1 MRPLLIALGLTLALP
16 LLSLAQDAEPETRT
30 DQAPPQLQGE
40 LPEPPAA
47 TTDSAITSAALT
59 GNSDRGR
66 TLTYTCVGCH
76 GIADY
81 RNIYPHY
88 RVPKIGGQAET
99 YLSNAL
105 NAYRNGQREHP
116 TMQVQAE
123 NYSEQDIADIA
134 AFLSGLNK

>member
-1 MRPLLIALGLTLALP
+1 MRAPLIALGLTLALP
-16 LLSLAQDAEPETRT
+16 LLSLAQDAET
-30 DQAPPQLQGE
+30 DATASDAQPQAGQE

-47 TTDSAITSAALT
+47 TTASAQASAALV
-59 GNSDRGR
+59 GDRERGR
-66 TLTYTCVGCH
+66 MLTYTCVGCH

-88 RVPKIGGQAET
+88 RVPKIGGQSET

-105 NAYRNGQREHP
+105 NAYRNAQRTHP

-134 AFLSGLNK
+134 AFLSGLTK